1 MNIRIF
7 QINNDRDLHG
17 VKFTDYD
24 FTARYQGS
32 EDIDASIYDEV
43 FAGPVDCNHP
53 EDVYR
58 MFNTEG
64 HPLHRG
70 HSLSVS
76 DVVKIEGDIPPV
88 VGRIRFYNSPTAFE
102 ECTYYDEQTWK
113 REIEEARDVGRT
125 IEVDDLRGQGVYDTE
140 QGFYFCDRVGFKKID
155 FDDTQVHKPDD
166 LMRVVYVEPNKP
178 PYEAEIEPT
187 LRGEQRAVKGLIECV
202 YNKAYLIDR
211 SEAEHNPLVN
221 RILRKDIQFLDT
233 IQVEMATARQ
243 FLFIVRTKS
252 RKQEQ
257 MFNLANS
264 VEKEITEQGF
274 EVHRMSKEEIK
285 RFLALYFDAS
295 YSGEQMP
302 DVDGAQFFNLKGGD
316 TDEP

>member
-1 MNIRIF
+1 MNIRIY
-7 QINNDRDLHG
+7 QINNERDLHG

-43 FAGPVDCNHP
+43 FAGSVDCKHP
-53 EDVYR
+53 EDVYQ

-102 ECTYYDEQTWK
+102 ECTYYDKQTWK

-155 FDDTQVHKPDD
+155 FDETQVHKPDD

-178 PYEAEIEPT
+178 PYEAEIEHS
-187 LRGEQRAVKGLIECV
+187 LRGEQRAVKGMIECV
-202 YNKAYLIDR
+202 YNDDNTCLVCNEEAKLIGMDGNRRIGDGTSIIAGPFFVCGLTEDDFR
-211 SEAEHNPLVN
+211 SL
-221 RILRKDIQFLDT
+221 
-233 IQVEMATARQ
+233 
-243 FLFIVRTKS
+243 
-252 RKQEQ
+252 
-257 MFNLANS
+257 
-264 VEKEITEQGF
+264 
-274 EVHRMSKEEIK
+274 
-285 RFLALYFDAS
+285 
-295 YSGEQMP
+295 
-302 DVDGAQFFNLKGGD
+302 
-316 TDEP
+316 TDEEVNKYMQRFAEPEQISQAEVEADTGFRIYFGDFQ

>member
-202 YNKAYLIDR
+202 YNGDDTCLVCNEEAKLIGMEGNRRIGDGTSIIAGPFFVCGLTEDDFR
-211 SEAEHNPLVN
+211 SL
-221 RILRKDIQFLDT
+221 
-233 IQVEMATARQ
+233 
-243 FLFIVRTKS
+243 
-252 RKQEQ
+252 
-257 MFNLANS
+257 
-264 VEKEITEQGF
+264 
-274 EVHRMSKEEIK
+274 
-285 RFLALYFDAS
+285 
-295 YSGEQMP
+295 
-302 DVDGAQFFNLKGGD
+302 
-316 TDEP
+316 TDEEVNKYMQRFAEPEQISQDEVAADTGFRFYFGDFQ